1 MSYSFLKA
9 VEDEMSYETNPLYAI
24 AHETIYCSGA
34 GAVGS
39 NSSHFALPARL
50 HRCIFSFPDALAQS
64 KWSAQRI
71 MQERKDFDYKE
82 KLRDPKGKV
91 G

>member
-24 AHETIYCSGA
+24 AHETIYCSGV

-39 NSSHFALPARL
+39 NSSYPA
-50 HRCIFSFPDALAQS
+50 SFLYLFLS
-64 KWSAQRI
+64 
-71 MQERKDFDYKE
+71 
-82 KLRDPKGKV
+82 
-91 G
+91 